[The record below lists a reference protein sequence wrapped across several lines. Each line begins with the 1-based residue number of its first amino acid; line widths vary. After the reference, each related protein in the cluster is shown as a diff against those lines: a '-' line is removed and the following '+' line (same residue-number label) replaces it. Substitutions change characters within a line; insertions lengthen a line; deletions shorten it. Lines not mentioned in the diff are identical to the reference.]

1 MATSIIQ
8 TKKRIA
14 SIQSTKKIT
23 KAMQLVAIA
32 KLKGQ
37 LSRLNGHNQYLE
49 KLDSIV
55 DKLSLSNND
64 NLNLPYFKKEEI
76 NKRLFIVI
84 SSDLGLCGSYNYN
97 IYHVVDDLIKKYP
110 NDDFILLGNKA
121 VSHYANSKINVNKE
135 FEGANLNNVNKLA
148 TQLKNYCI
156 SSYKEDTYQEIHFIY
171 TKYLNSLTFKV
182 EDSLILPID
191 ISVEE
196 SKEINEISPI
206 VQPDKKK
213 IMESLIPLYIESKIL
228 TNLLNSSVS
237 EHACRRNAMES
248 ASDNASELLE
258 KLTLQYNKARQ
269 ENITNEII
277 EVVSAFNNI

>member
-37 LSRLNGHNQYLE
+37 LNRLDGHNQYLE

-55 DKLSLSNND
+55 DKLSLSDND
-64 NLNLPYFKKEEI
+64 NLNLPYFKKEEV

-97 IYHVVDDLIKKYP
+97 IYHFVDDLIKKYP
-110 NDDFILLGNKA
+110 DDDFILLGNKA
-121 VSHYANSKINVNKE
+121 ISHYANFKINVNKE
-135 FEGANLNNVNKLA
+135 FEGANLNNINKLA
-148 TQLKNYCI
+148 TQLRNYCI
-156 SSYKEDTYQEIHFIY
+156 SCYKEDIYQEIHFIY

-191 ISVEE
+191 ISVA
-196 SKEINEISPI
+196 KNRDVNEISPI

-237 EHACRRNAMES
+237 EHASRRNAMEN